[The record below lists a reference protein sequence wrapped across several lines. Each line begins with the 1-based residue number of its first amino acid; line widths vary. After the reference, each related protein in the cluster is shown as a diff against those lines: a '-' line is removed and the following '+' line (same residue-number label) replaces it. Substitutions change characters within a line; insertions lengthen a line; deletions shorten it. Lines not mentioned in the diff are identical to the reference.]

1 MPEIVWFDWPA
12 SVCYRYRE
20 FMLLKSCENLMRLR
34 RLRRGIAIFMV
45 AFAFFD
51 MVVVDMFFPQLCGDD
66 QTSQFISGPVHEA
79 GKSTEKI
86 ADNLSAISNHDSQP
100 DQDSH
105 QSSSDE
111 DCFCC
116 CSHII
121 PCQHINVATLN
132 FPPYP
137 DDAAIPS
144 LPSAPPQGA
153 FHPPRHS

>member
-1 MPEIVWFDWPA
+1 
-12 SVCYRYRE
+12 
-20 FMLLKSCENLMRLR
+20 MRLR

-51 MVVVDMFFPQLCGDD
+51 MAVVDMFFPQLCVDE
-66 QTSQFISGPVHEA
+66 QTPQFISSPIDTTDNSA
-79 GKSTEKI
+79 GKI
-86 ADNLSAISNHDSQP
+86 ADNLTAVSNHDSQP

-105 QSSSDE
+105 QSSTDE

-121 PCQHINVATLN
+121 PSQHVNVATLN

-137 DDAAIPS
+137 DDAALPS
-144 LPSAPPQGA
+144 LPSAPPHGA